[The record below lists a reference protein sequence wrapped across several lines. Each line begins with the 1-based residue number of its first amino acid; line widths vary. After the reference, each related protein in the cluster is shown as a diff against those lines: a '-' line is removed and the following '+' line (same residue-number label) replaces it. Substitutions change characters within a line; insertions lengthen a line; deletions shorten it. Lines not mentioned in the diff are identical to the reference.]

1 MTPPSPWPRPAPPS
15 AVVLAVGGAITRRDV
30 PALCERVRALLDR
43 SDVDALICDVSGLI
57 EPDAVAVDA
66 LARMQLTARRLG
78 RPMGLRN
85 PGDELRE
92 LLAFFGLEDVFP
104 PCAAL
109 LVGHRWQAEEREQA
123 RRLEEVVEPDDPAV

>member
-1 MTPPSPWPRPAPPS
+1 MTSLSAWPTPARPR
-15 AVVLAVGGAITRRDV
+15 AVVLAVGGTISRRDV
-30 PALCERVRALLDR
+30 ATWCDRVRLLLDR

-85 PGDELRE
+85 AAVELRD

-104 PCAAL
+104 PCTAL
-109 LVGHRWQAEEREQA
+109 LVGDGWQAEEREQA
-123 RRLEEVVEPDDPAV
+123 RRLEEVVEPDDPTV